1 MVQGGRSPAFF
12 RADFL
17 SGMTTRLSN
26 DLASRN
32 ARVIARRL
40 WLLFAQTATIA
51 MALLFIIETL
61 RPEWLHVQRPA
72 GTVTITQ
79 APPLSDATAPVLKT
93 DRQNSYSEAVRLA
106 MPAVVSI
113 NINGEGRS
121 SRGALPDDPRQRRAP
136 TRRQPERQPGRSPAG
151 ATERTLA
158 SGVIVSKDGYIL
170 TNRHVIEGG
179 EEIEVLLSDGR
190 SASAKIVGSDPET
203 DIAVLK
209 VELDDLPVIT
219 FGRIEAARVGDV
231 VLAIGNPFNVGQTV
245 TMGIISALGRN
256 HLNLTN
262 FENYIQTDA
271 AINPG
276 NSGGALVNANGDLI
290 GINSAI
296 YAKPSG
302 GSLGIGFAVPVSTAK
317 EVLESII
324 ANGEVIRGYIGVE
337 PQDIAPA
344 DVSAWTYGRKKGAF
358 ISGVYRGGPA
368 DLAGVRPGDILIAV
382 DNQPIADTM
391 TMLDAIA
398 HLKPGTSARLKLLR
412 KKEELDLPV
421 KVAARPKLGAGPDD

>member
-1 MVQGGRSPAFF
+1 MSNGRAF
-12 RADFL
+12 
-17 SGMTTRLSN
+17 
-26 DLASRN
+26 RN

-51 MALLFIIETL
+51 MALLFIVETL
-61 RPEWLHVQRPA
+61 RPEWLLMQRPA
-72 GTVTITQ
+72 STVTIRQ
-79 APPLSDATAPVLKT
+79 APSLSGATVPVFNT

-113 NINGEGRS
+113 NINGEGRN
-121 SRGALPDDPRQRRAP
+121 SRAALADDPRQRRTP
-136 TRRQPERQPGRSPAG
+136 NHRQPDRQPGRRLDSVP
-151 ATERTLA
+151 ERTLA

-179 EEIEVLLSDGR
+179 EDIEVLLSDGR
-190 SASAKIVGSDPET
+190 SASAKVVGSDAET

-209 VELDDLPVIT
+209 VDLDDLPVIT

-231 VLAIGNPFNVGQTV
+231 VLAIGNPFGVGQTV

-296 YAKPSG
+296 YAKASG

-324 ANGEVIRGYIGVE
+324 ANGQVIRGYIGVE
-337 PQDIAPA
+337 PQDIVPSDA
-344 DVSAWTYGRKKGAF
+344 SAWTYGRKKGAL
-358 ISGVYRGGPA
+358 ISGVNRNGPA
-368 DLAGVRPGDILIAV
+368 DLAGVKPGDILVAV
-382 DNQPIADTM
+382 DDQPITDTM

-398 HLKPGTSARLKLLR
+398 RLKPGTTARLKLIR
-412 KKEELDLPV
+412 KKEEIDLSV
-421 KVAARPKLGAGPDD
+421 KAAARPRPGAEPDG